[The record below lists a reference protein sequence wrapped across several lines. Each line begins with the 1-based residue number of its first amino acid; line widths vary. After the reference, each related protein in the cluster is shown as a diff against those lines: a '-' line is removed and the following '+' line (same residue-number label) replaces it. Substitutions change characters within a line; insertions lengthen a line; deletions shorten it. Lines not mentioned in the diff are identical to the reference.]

1 MRAQE
6 RNSKKRSDNND
17 DEEIDVDRFFEIAE
31 TNRSNIEGL
40 KVFEIRDEL
49 MNGNCDFELVGNLT
63 KNGIKEKT
71 NLHFKNMNDFESYFE
86 KIDLKNDGEDV
97 VFEGHT
103 FQLTQPDFKPIEWS
117 NYGKGCNHLFDIEEY
132 FGMKCYIATGRNC
145 FVKCI
150 NYLTG
155 KS

>member
-40 KVFEIRDEL
+40 NVFEIRDEL
-49 MNGNCDFELVGNLT
+49 MNGNCDFGLVGNLT

-103 FQLTQPDFKPIEWS
+103 FQLTQPDFKPIE
-117 NYGKGCNHLFDIEEY
+117 
-132 FGMKCYIATGRNC
+132 
-145 FVKCI
+145 
-150 NYLTG
+150 
-155 KS
+155 